1 MLEKTSVSMMVL
13 LAAASLIGINSIHQH
28 VEGQTPPPAATPKP
42 QQQAQ
47 KFKFVTGSVSRVTIY
62 ASSDGKA
69 CLAEVGLPNNRP
81 NNLGVRPGG
90 NIELLAPD
98 ESICALFGQSKIG
111 KTIISFDVEK
121 ITPLGLPPTL
131 RGDFPTDYQL
141 LYRVIQVRM

>member
-1 MLEKTSVSMMVL
+1 MPKKTVFMTVL
-13 LAAASLIGINSIHQH
+13 LVAALLIGIGGVYQYM
-28 VEGQTPPPAATPKP
+28 EGQTPPPAATPKL
-42 QQQAQ
+42 QQAQ

-69 CLAEVGLPNNRP
+69 CLAEVRLPSERP
-81 NNLGVRPGG
+81 NNLGIRPGG
-90 NIELLAPD
+90 VIELLAPD
-98 ESICALFGQSKIG
+98 DSICTLFGQSKIG

-131 RGDFPTDYQL
+131 RGDFPSDYQL